1 MQADREKD
9 KQVCEAQSILK
20 WFGIFRHVLMVITSN
35 EQWQNRRW
43 LEGMQRRVAG
53 CLEVSTR
60 QNELFDLRFAVSTL
74 L

>member
-9 KQVCEAQSILK
+9 KQVCDAQSILK
-20 WFGIFRHVLMVITSN
+20 WFGMFM
-35 EQWQNRRW
+35 
-43 LEGMQRRVAG
+43 AG